1 MKKSLILLIVNI
13 FFISHLFGDMNRLQV
28 KVNPLM
34 KCLGDEEKKLYQN
47 KDQGPLY
54 YLNKELIGLF
64 VLFSDVEL
72 KENYFN
78 EVCSNKHQSTSHEL
92 LKLLLVKQEKIFITP
107 KTVLNATEAGNRES
121 FFIDMEQQIPQ
132 IFIKYISMTQGKM
145 KHPHCL
151 EDEIP
156 ELKSFLNKVKYL
168 EGTVSLELIIS
179 ENNIIDKIF
188 DKLRNLPE
196 IALKCKARFI
206 EEEKAKLKDKT
217 IGQD

>member
-1 MKKSLILLIVNI
+1 MKKSLVALL
-13 FFISHLFGDMNRLQV
+13 FCALFIPHVFGDMNRV
-28 KVNPLM
+28 PIKVNPLM
-34 KCLGDEEKKLYQN
+34 KCLGDEEKRLYET

-64 VLFSDVEL
+64 LLFNEVQL

-78 EVCSNKHQSTSHEL
+78 EVCQTKNHSTSHEL
-92 LKLLLVKQEKIFITP
+92 LKLLLVKQEKIFVVP
-107 KTVLNATEAGNRES
+107 KAVLNATEAGNRDS

-132 IFIKYISMTQGKM
+132 IFIKYISMIQGGT

-156 ELKSFLNKVKYL
+156 ELKEFLNKVKYL
-168 EGTVSLELIIS
+168 EGSVSFELIIR
-179 ENNIIDKIF
+179 ENNVIDKIF
-188 DKLRNLPE
+188 DKLRN
-196 IALKCKARFI
+196 ITDISLKCKRRFI